1 MLNLILFSS
10 LLYAEETDEQQIVY
24 KQRTE
29 IDFEGVD
36 VEGMLVKPEG
46 QLITER
52 EVATFNPMIKLRMN
66 FDEEISQS
74 VNQIK

>member
-10 LLYAEETDEQQIVY
+10 LLYAEETDQQIVY

-46 QLITER
+46 QLVTER

-74 VNQIK
+74 VNSIK

>member
-10 LLYAEETDEQQIVY
+10 LLYAEESDQQIVY

-74 VNQIK
+74 VNSIK

>member
-1 MLNLILFSS
+1 MINLILFSS
-10 LLYAEETDEQQIVY
+10 LLYAEETEQQVVY

-52 EVATFNPMIKLRMN
+52 EIATFNPMIKLRMN

-74 VNQIK
+74 VNSIK

>member
-10 LLYAEETDEQQIVY
+10 FLYAEETEQQVVY

-29 IDFEGVD
+29 IDFESVD

-46 QLITER
+46 QLSTER

-74 VNQIK
+74 VNSIK

>member
-10 LLYAEETDEQQIVY
+10 FLYAEETEQQVVY

-29 IDFEGVD
+29 IDFESVD

-74 VNQIK
+74 VNSIK

>member
-10 LLYAEETDEQQIVY
+10 LLYAEETEQQVVY

-46 QLITER
+46 QLVTER

-74 VNQIK
+74 VNSIK

>member
-1 MLNLILFSS
+1 MINLILFSS
-10 LLYAEETDEQQIVY
+10 LLYAEETEQQVVY

-74 VNQIK
+74 VNSIK

>member
-74 VNQIK
+74 VNSIK

>member
-1 MLNLILFSS
+1 MLSLILFSS
-10 LLYAEETDEQQIVY
+10 LLYAEETEQQVVY

-52 EVATFNPMIKLRMN
+52 EIATFNPMIKLRMN
-66 FDEEISQS
+66 FNEEISQS
-74 VNQIK
+74 VNSIK

>member
-1 MLNLILFSS
+1 MINLILFSS
-10 LLYAEETDEQQIVY
+10 LLYAEETEQQVVY

-52 EVATFNPMIKLRMN
+52 EIATFNPMIKLRMN
-66 FDEEISQS
+66 FNEEISQS
-74 VNQIK
+74 VNSIK

>member
-10 LLYAEETDEQQIVY
+10 LLYAEETEQQVVY

-74 VNQIK
+74 VNSIK

>member
-10 LLYAEETDEQQIVY
+10 LLYAEETDQQVVY

>member
-10 LLYAEETDEQQIVY
+10 FLYAEETEQQVVY

-29 IDFEGVD
+29 IDFESVD

-66 FDEEISQS
+66 FNEEISQS
-74 VNQIK
+74 VNSIK

>member
-10 LLYAEETDEQQIVY
+10 LLYAEEAEQQVVY

-46 QLITER
+46 QLVTER

-74 VNQIK
+74 VNSIK

>member
-10 LLYAEETDEQQIVY
+10 LLYAEETEQQVVY

-52 EVATFNPMIKLRMN
+52 EIATFNPMIKLRMN
-66 FDEEISQS
+66 FNEEISQS
-74 VNQIK
+74 VNSIK